1 MPDIILSTLNARYI
15 HSSLGLRYLLAN
27 MGELRRTAEIR
38 EFTLENQPAEIVEQ
52 LLSLKPSIIGFGVYI
67 WNIEQTTKLVGL
79 LKTIAPEILIV
90 LGGPEISYE
99 QAEQPIAAMA
109 DYVICGPG
117 ERRFAD
123 LCRRLLQ
130 GDAPPEKMLPALFQD
145 PREIAFPYA
154 CYTDEDIAHR
164 VIYVEASRGCPFTC
178 EFCLS
183 ALDKTTK
190 DFDLEGFLAE
200 MARLHERGVRHFKFV
215 DRTFN
220 LKVSSSC
227 AILAFFLDRLD
238 ADLFLHFEVIPDRL
252 PERLK
257 QLLQAFPEGTLQLE
271 LGVQSFNPET
281 QALISRKQDNAKSRE
296 NLAWLRQK
304 THAHL
309 HTDLIIGLPGEDMQ
323 SFGRGFDEM
332 VGLNPHEIQLGVL
345 KRLRGAPIS
354 RHSESYDM
362 RYSPAPPYEIMS
374 SGAIDFFTLQ
384 RLKRFARYWE
394 MLANSGRF
402 RSSLPLILG
411 EQPFKRFLLLSDWL
425 YATTGQVSRI
435 ALKRLFDLAHR
446 GMIECLDCAAEQV
459 ESLLMEDFRRARI
472 KGAPPFQAVSERQER
487 AKLSRGKGLKR
498 QNRHTRDA

>member
-1 MPDIILSTLNARYI
+1 
-15 HSSLGLRYLLAN
+15 
-27 MGELRRTAEIR
+27 
-38 EFTLENQPAEIVEQ
+38 
-52 LLSLKPSIIGFGVYI
+52 
-67 WNIEQTTKLVGL
+67 
-79 LKTIAPEILIV
+79 
-90 LGGPEISYE
+90 
-99 QAEQPIAAMA
+99 
-109 DYVICGPG
+109 
-117 ERRFAD
+117 
-123 LCRRLLQ
+123 
-130 GDAPPEKMLPALFQD
+130 
-145 PREIAFPYA
+145 
-154 CYTDEDIAHR
+154 
-164 VIYVEASRGCPFTC
+164 
-178 EFCLS
+178 
-183 ALDKTTK
+183 
-190 DFDLEGFLAE
+190 
-200 MARLHERGVRHFKFV
+200 VRHFKFV

-435 ALKRLFDLAHR
+435 ALKRLFDLTHR
-446 GMIECLDCAAEQV
+446 GMIECLDCAAEQA

-498 QNRHTRDA
+498 QNRHARDA